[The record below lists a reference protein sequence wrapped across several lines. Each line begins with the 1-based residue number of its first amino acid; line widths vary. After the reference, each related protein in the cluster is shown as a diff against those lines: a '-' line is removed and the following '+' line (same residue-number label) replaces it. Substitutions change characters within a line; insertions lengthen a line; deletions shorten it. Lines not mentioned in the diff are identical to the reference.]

1 MMETLKHYFF
11 LSLAKLKK
19 VWNSPQFQTTL
30 EILLILIGY
39 LLLFAWMIKTQSAL
53 AAPGGGGSI
62 KVPGEDAADSLTA
75 AGTLLKIIDV
85 GLFKWGARLFAG
97 ICIMSAAWAL
107 KEQRFGIAVICV
119 VGAVIFG
126 TASKWVKNVFDVGG
140 NESLFSSLVEPPQN
154 PSPLSKEV

>member
-1 MMETLKHYFF
+1 METIKHYFF
-11 LSLAKLKK
+11 VSLAKLKK
-19 VWNSPQFQTTL
+19 VWNSPQFRTMM
-30 EILLILIGY
+30 EILLVLIGY
-39 LLLFAWMIKTQSAL
+39 LLLFAWMMKTQSAL
-53 AAPGGGGSI
+53 AASGGGGI
-62 KVPGEDAADSLTA
+62 KVPGEDATESMTA

-126 TASKWVKNVFDVGG
+126 TASKWVKNVFEVGG
-140 NESLFSSLVEPPQN
+140 NESLFSSSLEPIYTKPT
-154 PSPLSKEV
+154 LSKEV

>member
-11 LSLAKLKK
+11 IWLAKLKSL
-19 VWNSPQFQTTL
+19 WNSPQFRTTM
-30 EILLILIGY
+30 EILLIFIGY
-39 LLLFAWMIKTQSAL
+39 LLLFAWMMKTQSAL
-53 AAPGGGGSI
+53 AAPGSGGI
-62 KVPGEDAADSLTA
+62 KVPGEDATDSMTA

-140 NESLFSSLVEPPQN
+140 NESLFSSSLEPIHTQPT
-154 PSPLSKEV
+154 LTREV